1 MSKAAAVFGIL
12 VFGAS
17 GAWAFVAP
25 RGFYDAIATY
35 PPYNQHLIHDLG
47 AFQLGL
53 AAALIAGLLL
63 RDALLAVLAGVTVGA
78 LLHLIAHIEDQ
89 SLGGRPTDPYT
100 VGAIALVL
108 LGGALLRWRES
119 RRG

>member
-1 MSKAAAVFGIL
+1 MSRIAAFFGIVVFG
-12 VFGAS
+12 GG
-17 GAWAFVAP
+17 GAWAFVSP

-53 AAALIAGLLL
+53 AAALLAALLL
-63 RDALLAVLAGVTVGA
+63 RDALLAALAGVTVGA
-78 LLHLIAHIEDQ
+78 VVHLVAHLEDQ
-89 SLGGRPTDPYT
+89 SLGGRSTDPLT
-100 VGAIALVL
+100 VGVIALVL
-108 LGGALLRWRES
+108 LAGTCLRWRES